1 MDTSFVTTLFN
12 GLAEAAAKAN
22 PKTSDDYTGK
32 DDLLYC
38 GKCGT
43 PKQCIV
49 KISGNAIK
57 VPCMCK
63 CAEEDYKRSE
73 EEERKRQRQYRIE
86 QAQEKG
92 FADRSLSKC
101 KFEHDDSP
109 YSQMSTIARNYV
121 KHFQEMSKE
130 GKGLVFFGKLGTGK
144 TFYAACIANQLIRE
158 GYKVLVT
165 SFPRLSNNLMERMDG
180 RQEYLDS
187 LDDYDLIVIDDFS
200 VERSTEYM
208 METVY
213 TVVDARYKS
222 GKPLIVT
229 TNLTREQISDTNSD
243 IRRARIISRLYEMCF
258 FVESEGKDRRI
269 RQMREDYGRLG
280 EMLGLPLKTKREE

>member
-1 MDTSFVTTLFN
+1 MFDTAISGF
-12 GLAEAAAKAN
+12 AEASKRAN
-22 PKTSDDYTGK
+22 PRLPGDYEK
-32 DDLLYC
+32 DGLLYC
-38 GKCGT
+38 GKCHT
-43 PKQCIV
+43 PKETIV
-49 KISGNAIK
+49 KMFGSEMK
-57 VPCMCK
+57 LSCMCK
-63 CAEEDYKRSE
+63 CAEDEYKRAE
-73 EEERKRQRQYRIE
+73 IEHRERQRQYRIE
-86 QAQEKG
+86 QAQDEG
-92 FADRSLSKC
+92 FADKSLTGC
-101 KFEHDDSP
+101 RFENDDTP
-109 YSQMSTIARNYV
+109 ESQMGKTSRKYV
-121 KHFQEMSKE
+121 EHFKEMSAE

-144 TFYAACIANQLIRE
+144 TYYAACIANALIQK

-187 LDDYDLIVIDDFS
+187 LDEYDLIVIDDFS
-200 VERSTEYM
+200 AERSTEYM

-280 EMLGLPLKTKREE
+280 EMLGLPQKQRKDTQQ